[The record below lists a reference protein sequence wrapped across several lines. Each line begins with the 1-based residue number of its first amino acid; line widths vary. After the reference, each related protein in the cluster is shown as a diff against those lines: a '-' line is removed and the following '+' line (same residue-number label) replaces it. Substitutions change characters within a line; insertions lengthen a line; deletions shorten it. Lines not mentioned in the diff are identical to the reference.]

1 MQSRQFVTPGRTIG
15 QDTFSYV
22 IAEIGNNHQG
32 SVETCIEML
41 KAAKAAG
48 ADAAK
53 LQKRNNYEIFTK
65 DAYNAVYNSENAFA
79 DTYGAHRDFLEFD
92 ECEYKDLFV
101 ASEDIG
107 ITLFATAFDIS
118 SADFL
123 EKIGCPMYKIASGD
137 LRSAPL
143 IEHVANFG
151 KPMIISTGGAN
162 FDLVEKVYQNVMAI
176 NNNVCF
182 LQCTAAYPCEPEDMN
197 LGVIPEY
204 MRRLPKAV
212 IGLSSHD
219 NGICLPIVAQTLGA
233 RVFEKHFTLNRTWK
247 GTDHAFSLTP
257 DAIRKLVRDLGRA
270 KVSIGDGEKIGLP
283 VEEQAIKK
291 MGKKIVLAKDI
302 TAGTVITEALLAYK
316 SPGDGLFPDQLGQV
330 IGRSVKTNMK
340 KDQSLSMEL
349 LE

>member
-1 MQSRQFVTPGRTIG
+1 MHQRSFVTPDRTIG
-15 QDTFSYV
+15 PGTSSYV

-32 SVETCIEML
+32 NVEICIEML

-53 LQKRNNYEIFTK
+53 LQKRNNAEIFTK
-65 DAYNAVYNSENAFA
+65 DAYDAVYNSENAFA
-79 DTYGAHRDFLEFD
+79 PTYGAHRDFLEFD
-92 ECEYKDLFV
+92 ENEYRDLFV
-101 ASEDIG
+101 AAEEIG
-107 ITLFATAFDIS
+107 ITLFATAFDLS

-123 EKIGCPMYKIASGD
+123 EKLGCPMYKIASGD

-143 IEHVANFG
+143 IEHVARFG
-151 KPMIISTGGAN
+151 KPMIISTGGGSY
-162 FDLVEKVYQNVMAI
+162 DLVGKVYQNVMSL
-176 NNNVCF
+176 NSNVCF
-182 LQCTAAYPCEPEDMN
+182 LQCTAAYPCAAVDMN

-257 DAIRKLVRDLGRA
+257 EALRKLVRDLGRA
-270 KVSIGDGEKIGLP
+270 RESIGDGKKTTLQ

-291 MGKKIVLAKDI
+291 MGKKIVLARDI
-302 TAGTVITEALLAYK
+302 DAGTVITETLLKYK
-316 SPGDGLFPDQLGQV
+316 SPGDGLFPDQVDQI
-330 IGRSVKTNMK
+330 IGRSVKTDMK
-340 KDQSLSMEL
+340 KDQSLSMDS